1 MGRDGFRHLDEQAKL
16 IGASSRRSAWAQ
28 DWVIGHE
35 RWHDARLS
43 ACEDLRIS
51 VVFPR
56 RLPRSDIQLGIRRPM
71 IPLMSSSSGVPQL
84 APRDTEAVFDKIGMS
99 AFEGTPLDTALR
111 DCGIRVFVIVGV
123 ALEIGIEPTIR
134 QGADLGYISVVVE
147 DACGAGDDDAG
158 KRAIASL
165 RYMNDALFTN
175 VSEIT
180 ALLRGHATT

>member
-99 AFEGTPLDTALR
+99 A
-111 DCGIRVFVIVGV
+111 IVGV

-180 ALLRGHATT
+180 ALLRGARASSQ